1 MLLGLYERFDADLKQ
16 KPYLPRAIPSDA
28 LKSVHQEDFWKI
40 IWQGAW
46 QEVIHLNSRYRK
58 LFYERLL
65 SVHLTRDARLKFGIE
80 KIGEY
85 RNFLRQLA
93 LRTSEELRIG
103 ALAKAVG
110 VNEKTIKSWLSVA
123 ETSELIF
130 LLKPLHVDIGKQLV
144 KSPRVYFTDTGFAAF
159 LIGFENPKAMSFHTS
174 AEAFFKTFVITEILK
189 SWTHNGLTPDFY
201 FYRDSKT
208 QQEID
213 LLIRSEG
220 KLHPVE
226 VKLSEHPKKDAIKNF
241 SVLKDL
247 PEEIGHGA
255 VICTSEFPYGLADNV
270 IAHSVWEI

>member
-1 MLLGLYERFDADLKQ
+1 MLLSLYERFGEGLKQ
-16 KPYLPRAIPSDA
+16 KPYLPRAIPSAA
-28 LKSVHQEDFWKI
+28 LKSVPQEDFWKI

-46 QEVIHLNSRYRK
+46 QEVIHLKPRNRK

-65 SVHLTRDARLKFGIE
+65 DTHLKRDARIKFGIE

-85 RNFLRQLA
+85 REFLCQLA

-110 VNEKTIKSWLSVA
+110 VTEKTIKSWLTLA
-123 ETSELIF
+123 EKSELIY
-130 LLKPLHVDIGKQLV
+130 LLKPYTAEIGKQLV

-159 LIGFENPKAMSFHTS
+159 LIGFENPKAMSYHTS

-189 SWTHNGLTPDFY
+189 SWIHKGLTPSSY

-208 QQEID
+208 QEEID
-213 LLIRSEG
+213 LLIRWEG
-220 KLHPVE
+220 KLYPVE
-226 VKLSEHPKKDAIKNF
+226 IKLAARAKKDAIKNF

-247 PEEIGHGA
+247 PEEIGYGA

>member
-1 MLLGLYERFDADLKQ
+1 MLLGLYERFDAGLKQ

-28 LKSVHQEDFWKI
+28 LKLVHQEDLWKI